1 MVKKL
6 VAWFNDNKES
16 PQLFDMLRRSIKSE
30 ATIKRLFQVFY
41 QSLQLRLIVSYSVRI
56 EETSFDNQEIIDVGR
71 KLFLSIALHETSK
84 LQICCVFR
92 WLHLNIVPIGIIYYG
107 GEREKASAN

>member
-6 VAWFNDNKES
+6 IAWFNDNKES
-16 PQLFDMLRRSIKSE
+16 KKKGFPQLFDMLRRSIKSE
-30 ATIKRLFQVFY
+30 PTIKRLFQVFY

-84 LQICCVFR
+84 LNAMLKNNF
-92 WLHLNIVPIGIIYYG
+92 LPTSIIF
-107 GEREKASAN
+107 EHCITRN